1 MMFIG
6 TLALGIIIG
15 FTMGIFLA
23 MMEFRK

>member
-23 MMEFRK
+23 MIEFKK